1 MEGMKMPKAVIVGGS
16 IAGLSCA
23 HALRL
28 AGWEAVVLEK
38 SGEPPNKSPT
48 GAGLGL
54 DPTARQFIESWIN
67 QPELL
72 DHLTLPL
79 SIDQNEATDPE
90 KKVSWTLTRD
100 EDFGFRAAHWADLHG
115 LLHAALPP
123 ETIKWGH
130 LFLSFALSDDR
141 SEVSVKAQVLHTGDT
156 VEISGNLLVAADG
169 CLSSI
174 RQTFL
179 PELKLRYSGYCAWRG
194 ILDFSGQEDSET
206 IIEIKKAYPD
216 LGKCLY
222 FDLSSG
228 THSVLYELLNKR
240 LNWIWYINQPEPEL
254 KKNSVT
260 MKVNREMIEKMHQE
274 AEKVWRPEL
283 ARLMK
288 ETSDPFINVIYDADP
303 LEKIFWDNVVLVGDA
318 AHPTTPHGLR
328 STNMSILDSAVLG
341 ICLRKWGSEN
351 LRSGIEEYQKVRIQ
365 ATLKQVLHSRKL
377 GRLKQGLPLDNG
389 KNFDPRKSGPKE
401 WEELKQKNMPFF
413 NGVPLPDYSV

>member
-1 MEGMKMPKAVIVGGS
+1 
-16 IAGLSCA
+16 
-23 HALRL
+23 
-28 AGWEAVVLEK
+28 
-38 SGEPPNKSPT
+38 
-48 GAGLGL
+48 
-54 DPTARQFIESWIN
+54 
-67 QPELL
+67 
-72 DHLTLPL
+72 
-79 SIDQNEATDPE
+79 
-90 KKVSWTLTRD
+90 
-100 EDFGFRAAHWADLHG
+100 
-115 LLHAALPP
+115 
-123 ETIKWGH
+123 
-130 LFLSFALSDDR
+130 
-141 SEVSVKAQVLHTGDT
+141 
-156 VEISGNLLVAADG
+156 
-169 CLSSI
+169 
-174 RQTFL
+174 
-179 PELKLRYSGYCAWRG
+179 
-194 ILDFSGQEDSET
+194 
-206 IIEIKKAYPD
+206 
-216 LGKCLY
+216 
-222 FDLSSG
+222 
-228 THSVLYELLNKR
+228 
-240 LNWIWYINQPEPEL
+240 
-254 KKNSVT
+254 